1 MRMADWN
8 GFDWLLVSIVA
19 FSMFM
24 AFWRGLV
31 RAIFGLVGFI
41 GGFQL
46 ATWNY
51 TKVGD
56 WIVDSRLM
64 AMPQAARI
72 LAFLVIVVA
81 VAAAFELVGRGLQ
94 KSLRSIGL
102 GIFDRALGAGFG
114 FARGCLIGIAVLMAA
129 TTLAPQS
136 QVVTTSVLSPYLFAV
151 AHDVSFLVPQY
162 LQQSMMD
169 GAFDFKQNPP
179 H

>member
-1 MRMADWN
+1 
-8 GFDWLLVSIVA
+8 
-19 FSMFM
+19 
-24 AFWRGLV
+24 
-31 RAIFGLVGFI
+31 
-41 GGFQL
+41 
-46 ATWNY
+46 
-51 TKVGD
+51 
-56 WIVDSRLM
+56 
-64 AMPQAARI
+64 
-72 LAFLVIVVA
+72 VIVVA